1 MIKKHLTACS
11 VLLIVMVSSKA
22 LVTRSPDRLEA
33 FPKKSDLQREEQKE
47 VSEEGG
53 NESDESLFSFAD
65 EKLPLHNPKVA
76 VRIKKTLKAHSYEKL
91 QTNALHREAEKWFPI
106 IEPILE
112 QHGIPQDFKY
122 IPLVESG
129 LRHGTSPKGAAGYW
143 QFMPGTAR
151 SYGLKVNSEVDERLN
166 MRKSTIA
173 ACKYLNE
180 LYKEFGS
187 WTLAA
192 AAYNV
197 GENRI
202 WRQIKRQKHRNYF
215 KMDLN
220 AETAS
225 YIYKL
230 VSMKEIIEH
239 PAEHGYSLWKKRL
252 LARKNNTVPKFI
264 QPYQGHSTIMA
275 LQQF

>member
-1 MIKKHLTACS
+1 
-11 VLLIVMVSSKA
+11 
-22 LVTRSPDRLEA
+22 EN
-33 FPKKSDLQREEQKE
+33 
-47 VSEEGG
+47 EEGI
-53 NESDESLFSFAD
+53 EEEAEPDEQIFSFAD

-76 VRIKKTLKAHSYEKL
+76 GRIRRTLKAHSYERL
-91 QTNALHREAEKWFPI
+91 QTNKLHREAEKWFPV
-106 IEPILE
+106 IEPILK
-112 QHGIPQDFKY
+112 QYNIPEDFKY

-129 LRHGTSPKGAAGYW
+129 LKHGTSPKGAAGYW

-151 SYGLKVNSEVDERLN
+151 SYGLKVNTEIDERLN

-173 ACKYLNE
+173 ACRYLNE
-180 LYKEFGS
+180 LYNEFGS

-202 WRQIKRQKHRNYF
+202 WRQIRQQNHRNYY
-215 KMDLN
+215 KMNLN
-220 AETAS
+220 AETAA

-239 PAEHGYSLWKKRL
+239 PAKYGYSLWKRRL
-252 LARKNNTVPKFI
+252 LAKSDEVPEKFI
-264 QPYQGHSTIMA
+264 NPHRSHSTITA
-275 LQQF
+275 LQQQF

>member
-11 VLLIVMVSSKA
+11 VLLVVMISSKT
-22 LVTRSPDRLEA
+22 LVTRSAVRLEA
-33 FPKKSDLQREEQKE
+33 FPKKSDLPREEQKE
-47 VSEEGG
+47 QNVEKEA
-53 NESDESLFSFAD
+53 DEYRLTFAD
-65 EKLPLHNPKVA
+65 EELPLHNPKVSA
-76 VRIKKTLKAHSYEKL
+76 RIKRTLKAHSYEKL
-91 QTNALHREAEKWFPI
+91 QTNVLHREAEKWFPV
-106 IEPILE
+106 IEPILKE
-112 QHGIPQDFKY
+112 HNIPEDFKY
-122 IPLVESG
+122 MPLVESG
-129 LRHGTSPKGAAGYW
+129 LKHGTSPKGAAGYW

-151 SYGLKVNSEVDERLN
+151 SYGLKVNSQVDERLN

-173 ACKYLNE
+173 ACRYLND
-180 LYKEFGS
+180 LYDEFGS

-202 WRQIKRQKHRNYF
+202 WRQIRQQNHRNYF

-220 AETAS
+220 TETAS
-225 YIYKL
+225 YVYKL

-239 PAEHGYSLWKKRL
+239 PAKHGYSLWHRRL
-252 LARKNNTVPKFI
+252 LAKKDTRKKFI
-264 QPYQGHSTIMA
+264 QPHQGHSTITA